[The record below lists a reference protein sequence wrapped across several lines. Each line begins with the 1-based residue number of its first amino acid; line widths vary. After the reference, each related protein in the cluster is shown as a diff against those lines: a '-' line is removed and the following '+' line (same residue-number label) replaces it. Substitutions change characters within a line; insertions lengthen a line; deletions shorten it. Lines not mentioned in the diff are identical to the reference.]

1 MSDGRLLRVEWR
13 EPVRWVRWFVGML
26 LVCASLPLCAHERV
40 YYFDRLGQESGL
52 LQNSIRAI
60 HQDRTGYLW
69 VSTQGA
75 LHQFDGYR
83 FRRFEHDAN
92 RTDSLPDSIVGT
104 ISEDTDGRIWVGT
117 YSAGV
122 ARLDPRSGHFD
133 MFRLAVGEPSR
144 NEREEIRA
152 ISFDAARGLWIGSR
166 AGLELLDP
174 ASATRT
180 RIELRPGI
188 VVHALR
194 HTVDGNLWVG
204 SSDGLWR
211 VARGETRAERVGT
224 GLAGPVN
231 ALIVGRDQVPYAAT
245 PDTVYRIDAAG
256 AARRI
261 WTTSGKAHIGA
272 LAEDRSAR
280 LWVGTAGDGLAVLDP
295 QRPGETR
302 IRPDRHL
309 AGSLQQGDVTTLFV
323 DTSGLLWVGT
333 DSLGISRVDPDG
345 ATFRYLVD
353 RNPAR
358 VSLASNNVRAIVE
371 DGEGHIWI
379 ATDGDGIKRYDRRRR
394 EFSYFDEAVARAF
407 GLAPGVAQSI
417 EALVLMPNNRI
428 GFAGAMG
435 VGLLDP
441 VRGTVEVLPDDFG
454 DESMAAAR
462 PRRALL
468 LARDGSLWLATNNH
482 GIVRYAPGSRAA
494 TRWNHRDGD
503 PTSLSHDRVVT
514 LLEDSQGRIWAGT
527 AGGLNIIDPQSG
539 AVRVLRN
546 DADDP
551 HSLSSDTVRIIHEAS
566 DGSFWIGTH
575 GGLNRL
581 DSLTGEA
588 ARFTRYLPADGL
600 PDATVYGILEDAM
613 GRLWLSSNRGIA
625 SFDRASARFQVFSL
639 KDGLQDLEFN
649 GAAVRTL
656 RSGELAFGGINGV
669 NLLTPGTVVASRFVP
684 PVVVT
689 DVLVGHGGESRLGTD
704 GTVALEADDRSVHF
718 EFAALDFAAP
728 ERNRFRYRLEGFDGQ
743 WVEAGNRHEATYT
756 NLYAGRYV
764 FRVQASNHDG
774 YWNEA
779 GTSVPLFVAPPPW
792 ATGIA
797 KLAYAA
803 VAALLFAL
811 GWVAL
816 RRRRASRQQHH
827 RELKEREDRLRLA
840 LWGSGDRFW
849 DLDMD
854 SGSLTVLSA
863 DLTRGSQREQKIL
876 IYDWLRTYVHADD
889 QRAMAQRLDDHI
901 TGRTALY
908 ESEQRVRIGDG
919 EWIWMLVR
927 GKIVDRSEAGR
938 PLRICGTARN
948 VTSSREAERERRIA
962 QEVIRSIG
970 EAVTVTDLEFRFIS
984 VNPAF
989 SAMTGWSEEDVR
1001 GRSASL
1007 LNCAQHSPEH
1017 YQALREAILREGHW
1031 RGELWQ
1037 RRKDGEEFLSWLQT
1051 TEVRDAH
1058 GNRTHFVQ
1066 VLTDITERK
1075 RNEQELRYL
1084 ANYDTLTGLPNRT
1097 LLAERLGHAVV
1108 RARRGARK
1116 VAVLFLDLDRFKH
1129 VNDSMGHTA
1138 GDRMLKAAG
1147 SRLRDNVRDGDTV
1160 ARIGGDEFT
1169 VVLEDLVDAAE
1180 AERVAIKLI
1189 NAFERPLEL
1198 DDGQDVT
1205 ISPSIGV
1212 SLYPDHGQTPT
1223 DLIKFADTAMYQA
1236 KERGRKTY
1244 MVYTESMDAAARL
1257 RATMVGALRRALDRQ
1272 EFSLVFQP
1280 KLSLLDGRI
1289 TGVEALLRWHSDEL
1303 GQVSPATFIPIAEET
1318 GMIIEIGDWVL
1329 VQACAQLAAWH
1340 RAGLRDISMS
1350 VNVSVPQLQR
1360 GQLSQRLCDILAD
1373 NDLAP
1378 SQLELELTES
1388 MVMANAEQSIT
1399 TLRQLKAVG
1408 VTLAIDDFGTGYS
1421 SLAYLKRLPIDTLKI
1436 DKEFVG
1442 DITTDPDD
1450 EAITATI
1457 INMAHSLGLNVIAE
1471 GVEIAEQVEYL
1482 REQGCD
1488 EIQGHWLARPL
1499 SATACFTFLRERSR
1513 ERRSNPP

>member
-1 MSDGRLLRVEWR
+1 MSDGRWLRGVWL
-13 EPVRWVRWFVGML
+13 VSARWLRWFGCVL
-26 LVCASLPLCAHERV
+26 LASATLPLAAHERA

-60 HQDRTGYLW
+60 HQDRTGFLW

-75 LHQFDGYR
+75 LHQYDGYR
-83 FRRFEHDAN
+83 FRRFEHDVN
-92 RTDSLPDSIVGT
+92 RTDSLPHSIIVA
-104 ISEDTDGRIWVGT
+104 IDEDADGRVWVGT

-122 ARLDPRSGHFD
+122 AQFDPRSGRFER
-133 MFRLAVGEPSR
+133 FSLADGEPSR
-144 NEREEIRA
+144 NERESVMAVDFEPG
-152 ISFDAARGLWIGSR
+152 RGLWIGSSG
-166 AGLELLDP
+166 GLELLDP
-174 ASATRT
+174 ASATRS
-180 RIELRPGI
+180 RIELRADI
-188 VVHALR
+188 AVRALLR
-194 HTVDGNLWVG
+194 TSDGNLWVG

-211 VARGETRAERVGT
+211 VGKGETRAERVGKGMI
-224 GLAGPVN
+224 GLVN
-231 ALIVGRDQVPYAAT
+231 ALTVGHDQVPYVAT
-245 PDTVYRIDAAG
+245 PDAVYRVDTNG
-256 AARRI
+256 AVRRV
-261 WTTSGKAHIGA
+261 WMNRGKARITA
-272 LAEDRSAR
+272 LAEDRLER
-280 LWVGTAGDGLAVLDP
+280 LWVGTAGEGLVVLDP
-295 QRPGETR
+295 NRPGEYR
-302 IRPDRHL
+302 IRSSRYL
-309 AGSLQQGDVTTLFV
+309 AGSLQQDDVTTLFV
-323 DTSGLLWVGT
+323 DNSGLLWVGT
-333 DSLGISRVDPDG
+333 DSLGISRVDPAG
-345 ATFRYLVD
+345 ATFRYVVD
-353 RNPAR
+353 TNPAR
-358 VSLASNNVRAIVE
+358 TSAASNNVRAIVE
-371 DGEGHIWI
+371 DGEGHLWL
-379 ATDGDGIKRYDRRRR
+379 ATDGDGIKRYDRRRH
-394 EFSYFDEAVARAF
+394 EFKYFDEPVAHAF
-407 GLAPGVAQSI
+407 GLAPDVAQSI
-417 EALVLMPNNRI
+417 EALVLMPGNRI

-441 VRGTVEVLPDDFG
+441 ARGTVEVLPDEFG
-454 DESMAAAR
+454 DESMAGGR

-468 LARDGSLWLATNNH
+468 LARDGSLWLATNDH
-482 GIVRYAPGSRAA
+482 GVVRYAAGSRAA
-494 TRWNHRDGD
+494 TRWRHRDGD
-503 PTSLSHDRVVT
+503 PTSLSHDRV
-514 LLEDSQGRIWAGT
+514 LSLFEDSQGRIWAGS
-527 AGGLNIIDPQSG
+527 AGGLNIIDPVSG
-539 AVRVLRN
+539 RVRVLRN
-546 DADDP
+546 IPGDP
-551 HSLSSDTVRIIHEAS
+551 HSLSSDIVRSVHETA
-566 DGSFWIGTH
+566 DGSFWVGTH
-575 GGLNRL
+575 SGLNHL
-581 DSLTGEA
+581 AGLTDEA
-588 ARFTRYLPADGL
+588 PRFTRFLPADGL
-600 PDATVYGILEDAM
+600 PDATIYGILEDAM

-625 SFDRASARFQVFSL
+625 SFDPANKQFKDFGL
-639 KDGLQDLEFN
+639 KDGLQALEFN
-649 GAAVRTL
+649 GAAVRAL
-656 RSGELAFGGINGV
+656 RSGELAFGGIDGV
-669 NLLTPGTVVASRFVP
+669 NLLTPGRVVASRFVP
-684 PVVVT
+684 PVVIT
-689 DVLVGHGGESRLGTD
+689 DVRAGHEGASRRGID
-704 GTVALEADDRSVHF
+704 GTAVLRANDRSVHF
-718 EFAALDFAAP
+718 EFVALDFADP
-728 ERNRFRYRLEGFDGQ
+728 ERNRFRYRLEGFDEH
-743 WVEAGNRHEATYT
+743 WIDAGTRHEATYT
-756 NLYAGRYV
+756 NLDAGRYL
-764 FRVQASNHDG
+764 FRVKASNHDG
-774 YWNEA
+774 YWNEEGA
-779 GTSVPLFVAPPPW
+779 SVPLMVTPPPW
-792 ATGIA
+792 ASGLA
-797 KLAYAA
+797 KLTYA
-803 VAALLFAL
+803 VAAMLVCLL
-811 GWVAL
+811 GWAVL
-816 RRRRASRQQHH
+816 RRRRADREHHH
-827 RELKEREDRLRLA
+827 RELQESENRLRLA

-854 SGSLTVLSA
+854 SGALTVLNA
-863 DLTRGSQREQKIL
+863 DVTRGSQREQKFL

-908 ESEQRVRIGDG
+908 ESELRLRIGSD

-948 VTSSREAERERRIA
+948 ITSSREAERERRIA

-989 SAMTGWSEEDVR
+989 TAMTGWSEEEVR
-1001 GRSASL
+1001 GRSAAL

-1017 YQALREAILREGHW
+1017 YQALRDAILREGHW

-1129 VNDSMGHTA
+1129 VNDSMGHAA

-1147 SRLRDNVRDGDTV
+1147 SRLRDSVRDGDTV

-1180 AERVAIKLI
+1180 AERVAMKLI
-1189 NAFERPLEL
+1189 SAFERPLEL

-1223 DLIKFADTAMYQA
+1223 DLIKYADTAMYQA

-1350 VNVSVPQLQR
+1350 VNVSVPQLLR
-1360 GQLSQRLCDILAD
+1360 GQLIQRLCDILAAS
-1373 NDLAP
+1373 DLAP

-1499 SATACFTFLRERSR
+1499 SAADCFAFLCA
-1513 ERRSNPP
+1513 RRGIPL